1 MIEELQLMAFL
12 LWLPAV
18 AAIIF
23 RCWCLFL

>member
-23 RCWCLFL
+23 RC